1 MDNFHEGIQTVRWL
15 LLEGKREG
23 EERRGEVGDGRR
35 ERQKKGETEKE
46 MRVVGR
52 NIKKMAGKKRK

>member
-15 LLEGKREG
+15 FLGGKREG

>member
-1 MDNFHEGIQTVRWL
+1 M
-15 LLEGKREG
+15 
-23 EERRGEVGDGRR
+23 RGEVGDGRR